1 LSHGA
6 PPDFDPAP
14 FGAELRAFVL
24 RMGGGQEADDV
35 VQETF
40 LRAVRAAAPDRPRA
54 WLYGVALNV
63 LRDRSR
69 STHRARIDS
78 DPERLH
84 AVESRSDGPAESAIA
99 RETSRLV
106 LRVVERLPE
115 RQRAALL
122 LRLQRHMDYG
132 EIATALECSIG
143 TARQHFHLAVQSV
156 RDALSEE
163 DDA

>member
-1 LSHGA
+1 VSRRDA
-6 PPDFDPAP
+6 PAFDPAP
-14 FGAELRAFVL
+14 FGAELRAFVR

-40 LRAVRAAAPDRPRA
+40 LRAVRAAAPARPRA

-69 STHRARIDS
+69 SSGRARIDA

-84 AVESRSDGPAESAIA
+84 AIEERSDGPAESAIA
-99 RETSRLV
+99 RETSSLV
-106 LRVVERLPE
+106 LRAVGRLPE

-132 EIATALECSIG
+132 EIATALECSVG
-143 TARQHFHLAVQSV
+143 TARQHFHLAVKSV
-156 RDALSEE
+156 RDALAE
-163 DDA
+163 DSDA

>member
-1 LSHGA
+1 MSPRD
-6 PPDFDPAP
+6 PPAFDPAP

-69 STHRARIDS
+69 SMGRARLEG

-84 AVESRSDGPAESAIA
+84 AIESLSDGPAESAIA
-99 RETSRLV
+99 RETSLLV
-106 LRVVERLPE
+106 LHAVERLPE

-132 EIATALECSIG
+132 EIAVALECSVG
-143 TARQHFHLAVQSV
+143 TARQHFHLAVKSV
-156 RDALSEE
+156 RNALAEDPDA
-163 DDA
+163 